1 MLIIEIHVETIENS
15 DAHPSTAEKRSDEE
29 PKRGSDKSNSPG
41 SRFWKTFKHRVPGYL
56 IQYHK
61 NEK

>member
-1 MLIIEIHVETIENS
+1 MMLIIEIHVDTIEETNS
-15 DAHPSTAEKRSDEE
+15 STRTRREDER
-29 PKRGSDKSNSPG
+29 PNRADDKTQTGG
-41 SRFWKTFKHRVPGYL
+41 SRIWKAFKHRVPGYL

>member
-1 MLIIEIHVETIENS
+1 MLIIEIHTETIEESN
-15 DAHPSTAEKRSDEE
+15 PSTHPQWEAEH
-29 PKRGSDKSNSPG
+29 PKRARDNKQTSDN
-41 SRFWKTFKHRVPGYL
+41 RFWKTIKNRVPGYL